1 MAKFVKFHKVASS
14 ANDTN
19 ISTYVNLDHTNYFV
33 TAATTVILYL
43 AGGQAETGA
52 GTEFTMDDTI
62 TITTDGIASTKLVAD
77 GLAAICN
84 GVGFEGKPA
93 TAIGAGFNGAA
104 ITTIT
109 VITAA

>member
-1 MAKFVKFHKVASS
+1 MAKFVKFHTVASS
-14 ANDTN
+14 TNDTN
-19 ISTYVNLDHTNYFV
+19 IATYVNLDHTNYFV
-33 TAATTVILYL
+33 TAATTVTLYL
-43 AGGQAETGA
+43 AGGQADIAA
-52 GTEFTMDDTI
+52 GTIGLMDDTI

-84 GVGFEGKPA
+84 GIGFQGKPI

-109 VITAA
+109 GITAA